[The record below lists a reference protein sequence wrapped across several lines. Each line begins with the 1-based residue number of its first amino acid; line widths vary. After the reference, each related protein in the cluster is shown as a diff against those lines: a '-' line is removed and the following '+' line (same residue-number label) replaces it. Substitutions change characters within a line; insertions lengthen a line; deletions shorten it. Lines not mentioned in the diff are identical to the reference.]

1 MSDTRPIEA
10 RTRSQGEEAKAG
22 GGTLA
27 SSVYERL
34 RDDIMAG
41 EILPGERLRAE
52 FLRERYTVG
61 NSPVR
66 EALNR
71 LSADGLVVREDQ
83 KGFHVSKV
91 SRKDLFELVKT
102 RCWLEEIALRESI
115 DNRTVEWEETL
126 VLAFHHLSRIPQSSR
141 GDGYQR
147 NPEWESMHR
156 HFHMSLISACGSQWL
171 LGFCAQLNDQAGR
184 YRQLA
189 ARESYPETNEEDE
202 HRALFEASVE
212 GQADKAITL
221 LHIHYKKTLDIILT
235 LELAILENG

>member
-1 MSDTRPIEA
+1 MSDTNPIDEPA
-10 RTRSQGEEAKAG
+10 RARSEGEKPA

-91 SRKDLFELVKT
+91 SKEALFELVKT

-115 DNRTVEWEETL
+115 INRTVEWEETL
-126 VLAFHHLSRIPQSSR
+126 VLAFHHLSRIPQSLR
-141 GDGYQR
+141 GERYQR
-147 NPEWESMHR
+147 NPEWEGMHR
-156 HFHMSLISACGSQWL
+156 HFHMSLIGACGSQWL

-184 YRQLA
+184 YRQLV

-202 HRALFEASVE
+202 HRALFEATVE
-212 GQADKAITL
+212 GQADKAIAL

-235 LELAILENG
+235 PRLAILEDG